1 MGGSCPKNKL
11 DPWQTGS
18 STRQTDAAPYSALYT
33 PPYTARAE
41 TKLLKPDP
49 GIVPCKLRVTVTIL
63 GYLYRQ
69 VHVIGDCHNFQK
81 VNYSSLTP
89 ILPDTALTS

>member
-49 GIVPCKLRVTVTIL
+49 GIVPC
-63 GYLYRQ
+63 
-69 VHVIGDCHNFQK
+69 
-81 VNYSSLTP
+81 
-89 ILPDTALTS
+89 